1 LVFEAVPLRTTGWR
15 DFLRDALQSRPRKDL
30 AVLVLHQQGTQHH
43 SKVAGGGESEAHES
57 LVEQGAVGQEFYL
70 IVAGQASVKRNNRR
84 TATIGPGEY
93 FGELALLD
101 RQPRSAT
108 VTAETE
114 MELLIL
120 GQRQFNAILESVPS
134 LSRRLLATMATRLR
148 ESDAKA
154 FQ

>member
-1 LVFEAVPLRTTGWR
+1 MPYKVDLSTIWLFSSCTNKEINTIRRSLEAVRAKPTR
-15 DFLRDALQSRPRKDL
+15 
-30 AVLVLHQQGTQHH
+30 V
-43 SKVAGGGESEAHES
+43 
-57 LVEQGAVGQEFYL
+57 LVEQGDVGLEFYL
-70 IVAGQASVKRNNRR
+70 IVAGQASVRRNNRR

-134 LSRRLLATMATRLR
+134 LSRKLLATMATRLR

>member
-1 LVFEAVPLRTTGWR
+1 MAYKVDLSKIWLFSSCTNKEINTIRRSLEAVRVEPAR
-15 DFLRDALQSRPRKDL
+15 
-30 AVLVLHQQGTQHH
+30 V
-43 SKVAGGGESEAHES
+43 
-57 LVEQGAVGQEFYL
+57 LVEQGDVGLEFYL
-70 IVAGQASVKRNNRR
+70 IVAGRASVKRNNRR

-120 GQRQFNAILESVPS
+120 GQRHFNTILDSVPS
-134 LSRRLLATMATRLR
+134 LSRKLLATMATRLR